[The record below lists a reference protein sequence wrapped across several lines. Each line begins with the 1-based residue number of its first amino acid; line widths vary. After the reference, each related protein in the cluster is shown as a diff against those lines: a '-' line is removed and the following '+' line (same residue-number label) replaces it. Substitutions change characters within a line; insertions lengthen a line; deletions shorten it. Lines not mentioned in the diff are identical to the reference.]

1 MLPRPTLPATQDDG
15 ARQKKKQKTNNLK
28 ELENYEQ
35 EEGEDKDPITTPLH
49 DSEEGSLRHDQGSFV
64 WIYRHL
70 VFFFGTT
77 MKKKSRT
84 SMRNLLA
91 GESKRK
97 KKGEQSHQ
105 SVLGEMF
112 RSFFFS
118 TLTRETFLSSF
129 VLCRCRIMLYDGW
142 KKEFPKILLEVSKGA
157 QKQSKLLYQPKSFRV
172 LNSSFRGCF

>member
-70 VFFFGTT
+70 VFFFWDDNEKEVTGIDE
-77 MKKKSRT
+77 
-84 SMRNLLA
+84 
-91 GESKRK
+91 ESPCWGKQKK
-97 KKGEQSHQ
+97 KKGRAVSPEC
-105 SVLGEMF
+105 LGGDV
-112 RSFFFS
+112 SFLFFS